1 MTDVLQLHL
10 ALLQKQ
16 ILLWSNMARARVT

>member
-10 ALLQKQ
+10 VLLQKQ